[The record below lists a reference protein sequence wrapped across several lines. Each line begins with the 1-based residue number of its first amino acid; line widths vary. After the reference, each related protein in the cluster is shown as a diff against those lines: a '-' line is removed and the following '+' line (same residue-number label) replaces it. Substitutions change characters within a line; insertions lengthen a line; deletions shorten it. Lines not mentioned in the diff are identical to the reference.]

1 MGRAASSP
9 GPRTENVNI
18 IAPYPEGRKERQVWN
33 RIEKWKE
40 DIISSDKF

>member
-18 IAPYPEGRKERQVWN
+18 IAPYPGDRKERTSV
-33 RIEKWKE
+33 E
-40 DIISSDKF
+40 